1 MEKMPNPAVDRLFE
15 AVLTLGSVEE
25 CYAFF
30 EDLCTIR
37 ELSEISQR
45 FEVAELLD
53 KGGKSYA
60 EIRNETGASTATITR
75 INRCLNFGNDGYRL
89 AIERLRKKDEA

>member
-1 MEKMPNPAVDRLFE
+1 MDKLQNKELDRLFE
-15 AVLTLGSVEE
+15 AILKLENIEE

-30 EDLCTIR
+30 GDICTIK

-75 INRCLNFGNDGYRL
+75 INRCLNFGNDGYKL
-89 AIERLRKKDEA
+89 VIERLRNDD